1 MVCECMHLPAGLKPH
16 HEYHAM
22 MRQRG
27 MTLVELVMAIVIIGI
42 AAAAL
47 YSAMASLAGRSADPM
62 LRQQSVLLA
71 EAYLE
76 EILAQA
82 YADPGAAAC
91 NQRLCFDDVL
101 DYHNLDDQPPQDARG
116 GVLNQLAGYRVRV
129 SVSTGSLGAGAT
141 SVAARYVEVRVSD
154 PTGAELRLGGY
165 RGDY

>member
-1 MVCECMHLPAGLKPH
+1 MHLPAGLKPH
-16 HEYHAM
+16 HEHHAM

-27 MTLVELVMAIVIIGI
+27 MTLVELVIAIVIIGI

-47 YSAMASLAGRSADPM
+47 YSAMASFAGRSADPM

-129 SVSTGSLGAGAT
+129 SVSTGSLGAGAA

>member
-1 MVCECMHLPAGLKPH
+1 MCECMHLPAGLKPH

>member
-1 MVCECMHLPAGLKPH
+1 MCGCMHLPAGLKPH
-16 HEYHAM
+16 HEHHAM

-82 YADPGAAAC
+82 YADLGAAAC

-129 SVSTGSLGAGAT
+129 SVSTGSLGAGAA